1 MTDKKQTAANEW
13 FDKITKTKQ
22 EDLHLHTSS
31 SYINLAKKNDKTKAV
46 TYFVAINNFLENT
59 FRRFEYKNKEKAV
72 EVYMRETRNTSYPK
86 LPTYLKEEI
95 EEKKN
100 IILANSNDGYKRVVL
115 FFSLKEEEEKN

>member
-13 FDKITKTKQ
+13 FDKTTKTKQ

-31 SYINLAKKNDKTKAV
+31 SYINLAKKNDKAKTV

-86 LPTYLKEEI
+86 LPTYSKEEV

-115 FFSLKEEEEKN
+115 FFSLKEEEKN

>member
-1 MTDKKQTAANEW
+1 MTEKKQTTANKW
-13 FDKITKTKQ
+13 FNEMTKAKQ
-22 EDLHLHTSS
+22 EDFYLHASNG
-31 SYINLAKKNDKTKAV
+31 YINSLKKNDKVKTV

-86 LPTYLKEEI
+86 LPTYSKEEV

-115 FFSLKEEEEKN
+115 FFSLKEEEKN